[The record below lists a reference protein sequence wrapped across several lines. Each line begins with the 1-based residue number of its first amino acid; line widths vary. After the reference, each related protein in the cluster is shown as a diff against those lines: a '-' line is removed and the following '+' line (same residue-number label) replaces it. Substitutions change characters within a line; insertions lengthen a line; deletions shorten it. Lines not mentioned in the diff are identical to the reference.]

1 MNPRSEMP
9 LDTAVLR
16 LKPAEDRRIRLGHVW
31 VFSNEVDVERS
42 PLTDFERGQPVII
55 ENSKGRAI
63 GTGFVNPST
72 LICARLISHNPG
84 EHLDRAFLVRRLRR
98 ALEMRER
105 MFREPYY
112 RWAFAESDGLP
123 GLIVDRYDDVI
134 VLQIN
139 TAGMERVRDWIF
151 SAIDQLV
158 HPRAILMRNDS
169 STRALEGL
177 PEEVGCAVGASDGTV
192 RVRENG
198 CEFVV
203 DALKGQKTGWFFDQR
218 MNRTRM
224 REYVRGQRVLDVFS
238 YVGGWSVQAAA
249 AGATHVTAVDSSAAA
264 LDRLR
269 ANARHNQVAERVQTI
284 EDDAFEV
291 LKKLRADRERFDVV
305 IVDPPALVKRKK
317 DIKEGTAAYHH
328 LNQLAIQLVHSGG
341 VFISCSCSFHLSRG
355 DFANVVLT
363 AGRNTERRYQ
373 IIEQGHQGPDHPT
386 LPFIPETEYL
396 KAFFTRVLFR
406 ESTIAG

>member
-1 MNPRSEMP
+1 MP
-9 LDTAVLR
+9 LDAAILR

-42 PLTDFERGQPVII
+42 PLAGFEPGQPVII
-55 ENSKGRAI
+55 ESSKGRAI
-63 GTGFVNPST
+63 GTGFVNPGT

-84 EHLDRAFLVRRLRR
+84 EQFDRAFLVRRLRR
-98 ALEMRER
+98 ALELRER
-105 MFREPYY
+105 LFREPYY

-123 GLIVDRYDDVI
+123 GLIVDRYDDIV

-158 HPRAILMRNDS
+158 HPRAILLRNDS

-177 PEEVGCAVGASDGTV
+177 PAEVGCALGESDGMV

-198 CEFVV
+198 CEFIV
-203 DALKGQKTGWFFDQR
+203 DALNGQKTGWFYDQR

-224 REYVRGQRVLDVFS
+224 REYVHGQRVLDVFS

-249 AGATHVTAVDSSAAA
+249 AGATHVTAIDSSAAA
-264 LDRLR
+264 LDRLLS
-269 ANARHNQVAERVQTI
+269 NARHNQVADRVQTI
-284 EDDAFEV
+284 EDDAFEA
-291 LKKLRADRERFDVV
+291 LKRLRAGHERYDVV
-305 IVDPPALVKRKK
+305 IVDPPALIKRKK
-317 DIKEGTAAYHH
+317 DIKDGLAAYHH

-341 VFISCSCSFHLSRG
+341 VFISCSCSYHLGRA
-355 DFANVVLT
+355 DFANVILT

-373 IIEQGHQGPDHPT
+373 IIEQGHQGPDHPM
-386 LPFIPETEYL
+386 LPFIAETEYL
-396 KAFFTRVLFR
+396 KAMFARVLFR
-406 ESTIAG
+406 ESTITV

>member
-1 MNPRSEMP
+1 MSP
-9 LDTAVLR
+9 DTAILR

-31 VFSNEVDVERS
+31 VFSNEVDVDRS

-63 GTGFVNPST
+63 GTGFVNPGT
-72 LICARLISHNPG
+72 LIAARLISHNPS
-84 EHLDRAFLVRRLRR
+84 EMLDRAFLVRRLRR
-98 ALEMRER
+98 ALELRER
-105 MFREPYY
+105 LFNEPYY

-123 GLIVDRYDDVI
+123 GLIVDRYGDVV

-158 HPRAILMRNDS
+158 HPKAILLRNDS

-177 PEEVGCAVGASDGTV
+177 PSETGCALGESDGLI

-198 CEFVV
+198 CEFIV
-203 DALKGQKTGWFFDQR
+203 DALKGQKTGWFYDQR
-218 MNRTRM
+218 MNRTFM

-238 YVGGWSVQAAA
+238 YVGGWSIQAAA
-249 AGATHVTAVDSSAAA
+249 AGATHVTAIDSSSSA
-264 LDRLR
+264 LDHLLN
-269 ANARHNQVAERVQTI
+269 NAQHNHVSDRVHTI
-284 EDDAFEV
+284 EDDAFEA
-291 LKKLRADRERFDVV
+291 LKRLKADGERFDVV
-305 IVDPPALVKRKK
+305 IVDPPALIKRKK
-317 DIKEGTAAYHH
+317 DLKDGIAAYHH

-341 VFISCSCSFHLSRG
+341 IYISCSCSYHLSRHEL
-355 DFANVVLT
+355 ANVLLT

-373 IIEQGHQGPDHPT
+373 ILQQGHQGPDHPM

-406 ESTIAG
+406 ESTVQGQ